1 MSTSVEKPRDIDAK
15 IGDQKVLSKDQKVKK
30 QKVNKN

>member
-1 MSTSVEKPRDIDAK
+1 MSTLVEKPRDIDAK
-15 IGDQKVLSKDQKVKK
+15 VGDQKVPRKDQKVKK